1 MTKDFEYQIEKLLD
15 DYGIEA
21 YALKTTEGVVLTI
34 YNGKTPNQ
42 TQTQIKFP
50 RLTPEEILQ
59 ELKNLYPQF
68 FL

>member
-1 MTKDFEYQIEKLLD
+1 MTKFKDFEYQIEKLLD

-34 YNGKTPNQ
+34 YNGKT
-42 TQTQIKFP
+42 QTQIKFP